1 MIVLD
6 TDYAKARVFLRPQVK
21 HIEVILV
28 GCGGTGSWLAP
39 ALVRL
44 ARATTHLRVDLTFVD
59 HDRIEEANLVR
70 QNFPDAHIG
79 WNKAKSLAIR
89 YGFGWG
95 IEAAYVPHR
104 FDAMYVQPAKDKH
117 TLIVGCVD
125 NAAGRNA
132 IHRAVAK
139 WPGEI
144 TWLDCGNFEESGQ
157 VAIGNASHLG
167 DLVGAFD
174 LQGFCTRLPVVFWL
188 RQNLR
193 HAQPE
198 ELVDSTLSCEHI
210 AARNAQAFSVN
221 DFVARIAAHYVNGWI
236 TGTLKHFITTFNLK
250 TLSMRSL
257 AITPERV
264 LAEMQTDDGRPA
276 TWTTEVFKRVRS
288 ARSKSHTP

>member
-1 MIVLD
+1 MIALD
-6 TDYAKARVFLRPQVK
+6 TDFAKASVFMRPQVK
-21 HIEVILV
+21 DIEVIQI

-44 ARATTHLRVDLTFVD
+44 ARATTHARVSLTFVD
-59 HDRIEEANLVR
+59 HDHVEESNLVR

-95 IEAAYVPHR
+95 IEAAYVPRR
-104 FDAMYVQPAKDKH
+104 FDPDLIQPTRGKH
-117 TLIVGCVD
+117 TLLVGCVD
-125 NAAGRNA
+125 NAAARNA
-132 IHRAVAK
+132 IYRAVGRRS
-139 WPGEI
+139 GET

-157 VAIGNASHLG
+157 VALGNACRLD
-167 DLVGAFD
+167 DLAGAFD

-193 HAQPE
+193 QAQPE
-198 ELVDSTLSCEHI
+198 ELSDNALSCEDI

-221 DFVARIAAHYVNGWI
+221 DFAARIAAHYVAGWLS
-236 TGTLKHFITTFNLK
+236 GTLRHFITTFNLK

-264 LAEMQTDDGRPA
+264 IAELQPEAGTNPGNSA
-276 TWTTEVFKRVRS
+276 QVWTTDLFRAKR
-288 ARSKSHTP
+288 KQKT